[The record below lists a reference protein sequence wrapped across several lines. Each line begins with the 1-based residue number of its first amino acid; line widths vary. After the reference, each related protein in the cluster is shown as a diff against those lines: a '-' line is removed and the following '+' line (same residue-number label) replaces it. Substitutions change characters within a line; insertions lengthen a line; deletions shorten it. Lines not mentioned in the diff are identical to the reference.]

1 MKRGM
6 ETARQTES
14 PPSALRA
21 AVKAVG
27 SQSALSRLLGIS
39 QPAVSL
45 WLSQGQHLPAEH
57 VLKVEAATGI
67 SRHRLRPDIYPPD
80 GHPYAAP
87 PAPGRAD
94 GFGMETAR

>member
-1 MKRGM
+1 MGL
-6 ETARQTES
+6 ES
-14 PPSALRA
+14 RLDTPVAEAVRA
-21 AVKAVG
+21 AG
-27 SQSALSRLLGIS
+27 SQSALARLLDCS
-39 QPAVSL
+39 QSTVHL
-45 WLSQGQHLPAEH
+45 WLRKGQHLPAQH